1 MNDNEQQ
8 QMKPVAIVNTPTNIS
23 KLYYYIKYTNLNNIL
38 DNNTMKELLY
48 NSLNK
53 IKSVCYKSVILRE
66 KRQELRDDI
75 TDLERMYVRADN
87 VNVSEQGKNTGGKEN
102 DTEIRHIK
110 IIHLKEE
117 LANLTN
123 QSLVIDKSLHD
134 NKEMFRNIFDE
145 LLTEAQATVMK
156 LFYID
161 CWTTIKIAT
170 ELFYTRDYVRIVK
183 NRAIK
188 NIINA
193 LIKFQEENITDNK

>member
-8 QMKPVAIVNTPTNIS
+8 EMKPVAIVNTTTNIS
-23 KLYYYIKYTNLNNIL
+23 KLYYYIKYTNLNSIL

-48 NSLNK
+48 SSLNK

-66 KRQELRDDI
+66 KSQELRDDI

-87 VNVSEQGKNTGGKEN
+87 LDISEQGRNTGGKEN
-102 DTEIRHIK
+102 DVELRHIK
-110 IIHLKEE
+110 ILKLKEE
-117 LANLTN
+117 LARLTN
-123 QSLVIDKSLHD
+123 ESLCIDKSLQD
-134 NKEMFRNIFDE
+134 NKDLFRDIFDE

-161 CWTTIKIAT
+161 CWTTLKIAT

-183 NRAIK
+183 NRATK
-188 NIINA
+188 RIINA
-193 LIKFQEENITDNK
+193 LIEFQDKNIK